1 MKQSS
6 LDEPGLGMEYEGAEV
21 GNNTTNNESEG
32 EANVFMNQTVLTQLR
47 TYCQNENNQPPI
59 RPDTPQL
66 TKGKSNIFINT
77 FQFQEVKDIIY
88 SKQYIFHRF
97 TMDTK
102 GETKGCRHIS

>member
-21 GNNTTNNESEG
+21 GNNTTNNEGEG

-77 FQFQEVKDIIY
+77 FH
-88 SKQYIFHRF
+88 FHEA
-97 TMDTK
+97 K
-102 GETKGCRHIS
+102 E